1 MHSHL
6 SRTLAAER
14 SQELH
19 RAADRA
25 RLAAHPVPHREP
37 VHRPDRIARLRTRV
51 ARLTARFAET
61 GS

>member
-6 SRTLAAER
+6 SRTLMAER
-14 SQELH
+14 SQELR

-25 RLAAHPVPHREP
+25 RLAAAVVVNKEP
-37 VHRPDRIARLRTRV
+37 VRRPNRIARRRTRV
-51 ARLTARFAET
+51 ARLTARYAET

>member
-14 SQELH
+14 SQELR

-25 RLAAHPVPHREP
+25 RLAADHVANNEP
-37 VHRPDRIARLRTRV
+37 VRGRDRIARLRTRV
-51 ARLTARFAET
+51 ARLTPRFSET

>member
-14 SQELH
+14 SQEPR

-25 RLAAHPVPHREP
+25 RLAANMDPVR
-37 VHRPDRIARLRTRV
+37 RPDRIARLRTRV
-51 ARLTARFAET
+51 VRPTARFAET

>member
-14 SQELH
+14 SEELR

-25 RLAAHPVPHREP
+25 RPAAQYLESREAVP
-37 VHRPDRIARLRTRV
+37 RPDRIARLRTRV

>member
-14 SQELH
+14 SQELR

-25 RLAAHPVPHREP
+25 RLATPHAANKEP
-37 VHRPDRIARLRTRV
+37 VRRPDRIAGLRTRV